1 MNRSNFVQILTFENF
16 LNRVNSLDHI
26 SDAYD
31 VFEFECTDSV
41 RDQVYAF
48 ADVDS
53 TEPFRS
59 AMHNLGFKS
68 Y

>member
-1 MNRSNFVQILTFENF
+1 MQILTFENF
-16 LNRVNSLDHI
+16 LNCVNSLDHI

-31 VFEFECTDSV
+31 VFEFECTDAV

-48 ADVDS
+48 ADKDS
-53 TEPFRS
+53 SEPFRS
-59 AMHNLGFKS
+59 AMYNLGFKS

>member
-1 MNRSNFVQILTFENF
+1 MQIVTFESF
-16 LNRVNSLDHI
+16 LNRVNSLDNI

-31 VFEFECTDSV
+31 VFEFECTDAV

-48 ADVDS
+48 ADDNSV
-53 TEPFRS
+53 EPFRD
-59 AMHNLGFKS
+59 AMHNLGFDT

>member
-1 MNRSNFVQILTFENF
+1 MRILTFENF

-53 TEPFRS
+53 PEPFRS
-59 AMHNLGFKS
+59 AMYNLGFKD

>member
-1 MNRSNFVQILTFENF
+1 MQQIATFDSFVNCVTNLE
-16 LNRVNSLDHI
+16 DI

-31 VFEFECTDSV
+31 LFEFECTDSV

-53 TEPFRS
+53 PEPFRS
-59 AMHNLGFKS
+59 AMYNLGFKN